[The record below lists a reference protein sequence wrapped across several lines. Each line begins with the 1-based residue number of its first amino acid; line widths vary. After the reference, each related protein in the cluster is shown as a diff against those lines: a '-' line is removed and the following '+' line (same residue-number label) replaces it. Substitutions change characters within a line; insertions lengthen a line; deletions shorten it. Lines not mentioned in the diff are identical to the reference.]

1 MKTILLHGLGQTAQ
15 DWDGVLHRLSPSTA
29 ECPEL
34 FGEVGE
40 DRPELSYGRL
50 LSDLEKRYAGT
61 EEPLLLCGLS
71 LGAVLAIDFAVRHN
85 DKVASLVLIGAQY
98 KMPGLL
104 IDLQNLIFRCMPG
117 KAFSETGISKRDMI
131 RLTHS
136 MRTLD
141 FTGQL
146 SGITCPVTI
155 LCGEKDCANLR
166 ASRKLCGML
175 AQPKL
180 RIVPGA
186 GHELN
191 KCAPDEIAAALR

>member
-15 DWDGVLHRLSPSTA
+15 DWDGVLHRLSPSIA

-117 KAFSETGISKRDMI
+117 KAFS
-131 RLTHS
+131 HS